1 MRQDGPVSD
10 SGTTRRQQL
19 IGSLV
24 IGALIVAA
32 LIVAALVW
40 ISRSGD
46 RPAGPDGGNSA
57 TASMNVTAETV
68 TAPPTG
74 TTPTVQRNPAVTTN
88 LAAGDVDPISGL
100 RWIDESQLPA
110 EGRQTLELIRTGGP
124 YLFPRNDDQR
134 YNNNNGALPKEQRGY
149 YREYTVIT
157 PGSSNRGARRII
169 AGDGGDTYYT
179 ADHYESFR
187 KIRENT

>member
-1 MRQDGPVSD
+1 MVGAVTRAAVGGKVRQDGPVSD

-24 IGALIVAA
+24 IGALIVAV

-40 ISRSGD
+40 INRSGD
-46 RPAGPDGGNSA
+46 RPTGPEGGNSA
-57 TASMNVTAETV
+57 TASMNVT
-68 TAPPTG
+68 
-74 TTPTVQRNPAVTTN
+74 
-88 LAAGDVDPISGL
+88 AGDVDPISGL

-134 YNNNNGALPKEQRGY
+134 YNNNNGVLPKEQRGY

-157 PGSSNRGARRII
+157 PGSSDRGARRII
-169 AGDGGDTYYT
+169 AGDSGDTYYT